1 VRARI
6 ASATAR
12 AARVLFA
19 LALLACG
26 AGEGEETSAASVRSF
41 DTTACRA
48 AAFAAPRAHP
58 GGAFGFASWTA
69 PATAP
74 IRLVALPGVVRG
86 DPPQAPGTLARWT
99 QAEVAGWERSEDAGR
114 VRVMSP
120 PLVPGI
126 AGATR
131 VRIALRAPGLRQLD
145 VVVSPRP
152 VIDSRVRA
160 LRTLRFSLDD
170 AGGSGAPT
178 TITADIE
185 TVLAEN
191 WSDDRRPKSSLARI
205 EIGVPSEVAEGMRI
219 EDVRVEG
226 PTAAFDAA
234 AAGTTDA
241 ELRDV
246 IHPAW
251 FVHGGGSVR
260 IAVRVPDGEPLLVW
274 QDGSIGGGARS
285 VAVRDGDAVREVSR
299 VEGTGRAWTRHEASL
314 APWAGRDVEIEV
326 RSDAP
331 GVGLFGAPRIL
342 PRAARAATPNV
353 IVYLVDTLRAD
364 HLGAYGSRAPG
375 VSPHFDRVAAEGT
388 LFGVAISSS
397 AWTKPA
403 IPTLMTGLAP
413 TTHRVGASHYAD
425 RLPAGVPLVQ
435 ERFRDAGWRTGSFSA
450 SPLGSTLSGLERGFD
465 TAMLP
470 GHWRYDLGDLPHA
483 AAHQLHDALFAWHA
497 EEPETPFFAYVH
509 TMEVHSWREPRYRQ
523 TPPGFTPY
531 DFAVQDADARLG
543 ELLAGLADRGLAN
556 DTLIVVVS
564 DHGESFGDHDVRDH
578 GTGLYQSQIHVPLL
592 FWAGR
597 AIPAITVG
605 DVVGLA
611 DVAPTLLDL
620 LRLPPLPGADGASLA
635 QYLRGATA
643 PVHESVPAERIRYVW
658 QPDDAEIHAVVRQD
672 KKKLI
677 RKADDEQAFDLAT
690 DACETRTLERVPVDL
705 RRRLDAW
712 LAAQAEAAR
721 RFAASYGA
729 PVGAVDA
736 RDVEQL
742 RSLGYVE

>member
-1 VRARI
+1 MQ
-6 ASATAR
+6 
-12 AARVLFA
+12 
-19 LALLACG
+19 
-26 AGEGEETSAASVRSF
+26 
-41 DTTACRA
+41 
-48 AAFAAPRAHP
+48 
-58 GGAFGFASWTA
+58 
-69 PATAP
+69 
-74 IRLVALPGVVRG
+74 G
-86 DPPQAPGTLARWT
+86 DPPEAAGTLARWT
-99 QAEVAGWERSEDAGR
+99 EAEVAGWERVESAGR
-114 VRVMSP
+114 VRIVSP
-120 PLVPGI
+120 PLVPGLQ
-126 AGATR
+126 GATR
-131 VRIALRAPGLRQLD
+131 LRIVLRAPGLRQLE
-145 VVVSPRP
+145 VVPSPTP
-152 VIDSRVRA
+152 KIDPRVRA
-160 LRTLRFSLDD
+160 FRTLHFSLDEAKESD
-170 AGGSGAPT
+170 AP
-178 TITADIE
+178 IVVTADVE

-191 WSDDRRPKSSLARI
+191 WADDRRPEPPLARI
-205 EIGVPSEVAEGMRI
+205 EIGVPADVAAGVRI
-219 EDVRVEG
+219 EDLRVEG
-226 PTAAFDAA
+226 PTARFGAA
-234 AAGTTDA
+234 AAGTIAA

-251 FVHGGGSVR
+251 FVHAGRSVR
-260 IAVRVPDGEPLLVW
+260 IAVRVPDGEPLLTW
-274 QDGSIGGGARS
+274 QDGAIGSGARS
-285 VAVRDGDAVREVSR
+285 VVVRDGDAVQELAR
-299 VEGTGRAWTRHEASL
+299 VEGPGRAWKRRQASL
-314 APWAGRDVEIEV
+314 APWAGRDVEIEL

-342 PRAARAATPNV
+342 PRAAGTATPNV

-403 IPTLMTGLAP
+403 IPTLMTGLSP
-413 TTHRVGASHYAD
+413 TTHRVGASTYAD

-470 GHWRYDLGDLPHA
+470 GHWRYNLGELPHA
-483 AAHQLHDALFAWHA
+483 AANQLHDALFAWHA
-497 EEPETPFFAYVH
+497 EEPGTPFFAYVH
-509 TMEVHSWREPRYRQ
+509 TMEVHSWRAPRYRQ
-523 TPPGFTPY
+523 APPGFTPY
-531 DFAVQDADARLG
+531 DFAVQDADARFG
-543 ELLAGLADRGLAN
+543 ELLAGLADRGLAE

-597 AIPAITVG
+597 AIPAIAVD

-635 QYLRGATA
+635 PYLRGATA

-677 RKADDEQAFDLAT
+677 RKADDEQAFDLAA

-712 LAAQAEAAR
+712 LAAQGASAR
-721 RFAASYGA
+721 RFLAAYGA
-729 PVGAVDA
+729 AAGEVDA
-736 RDVEQL
+736 QDVEL
-742 RSLGYVE
+742 LKSLGYVE